1 MWRPRASRASQRPLI
16 AKLLA
21 SVAPLV
27 NTTASAGTAKQRAKR
42 SRARVSWAAASRP
55 GRWLRLEGLAK
66 ASLHQGAIACTT
78 AGSQGVVA

>member
-1 MWRPRASRASQRPLI
+1 M

-27 NTTASAGTAKQRAKR
+27 NTTASVGTAKHAPSVLERGLAGLRLQ
-42 SRARVSWAAASRP
+42 P

-66 ASLHQGAIACTT
+66 ALLHQGAIACTT